1 MSCNKRDKHTK
12 MNNLHQFCFYFKILF
27 KSENWVQSIDL
38 IKRDHRHFSHSIT
51 GTAEPVCE
59 FVDEN
64 ARNSLPR
71 HDWPSKK
78 HRRRLKGLFVS
89 MSFIS
94 SYCNEMCEN

>member
-51 GTAEPVCE
+51 GTAEPVNVSLWTKMLE
-59 FVDEN
+59 ILYLVMIGR
-64 ARNSLPR
+64 ARNIG
-71 HDWPSKK
+71 DD
-78 HRRRLKGLFVS
+78 
-89 MSFIS
+89 
-94 SYCNEMCEN
+94 